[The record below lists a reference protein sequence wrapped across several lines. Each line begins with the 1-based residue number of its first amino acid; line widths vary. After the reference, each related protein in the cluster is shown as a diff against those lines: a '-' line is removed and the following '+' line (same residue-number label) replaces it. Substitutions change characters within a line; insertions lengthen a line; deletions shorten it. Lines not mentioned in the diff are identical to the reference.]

1 MELRI
6 GSTRI
11 IVVFGDLASQEVDA
25 IIHPTNN
32 YLWFSSFL
40 SDSLKRRGGSN
51 LEREAMELGP
61 VSVGQAVLTT
71 AGRLKCKYLVHAA
84 AWGQDMM
91 VNDRQVHQALA
102 AALKLVREHNCK
114 SVALMPSGLCVGGFP
129 LTRAFETT
137 FLTVVEHCLRA
148 TTLEKLL
155 LVAATASE
163 EEVLNG
169 MLQSARSA
177 DPPKNEDNT

>member
-1 MELRI
+1 MELKI

-11 IVVFGDLASQEVDA
+11 VVAFGDLAAQEVDV

-32 YLWFSSFL
+32 YLWFSSYL

-61 VSVGQAVLTT
+61 VSVGRAVLTT
-71 AGRLKCKYLVHAA
+71 AGRLKCKYLIHAA

-91 VNDRQVHQALA
+91 VNERQVHQALA
-102 AALKLVREHNCK
+102 EALKVAREHRCA
-114 SVALMPSGLCVGGFP
+114 SVAMMPSGLCVGGFS
-129 LTRAFETT
+129 LARAFETT

-148 TTLEKLL
+148 TTIEKLL
-155 LVAATASE
+155 LVASTESE
-163 EEVLNG
+163 EEILNS
-169 MLQSARSA
+169 MLRSARSA
-177 DPPKNEDNT
+177 DPPKNEDNV